1 MVVASGLWNF
11 VSAQK
16 VGRIWSGQ
24 SPRRPNLARSGW
36 SNMHVFFLRWL
47 SDFPFKTRCAFFFA
61 GYHLVFPNFSK
72 PRNETRQKQWKK
84 TILVVIKHGL
94 LENHQFTFISM
105 ISDAIP
111 SYKPADDLLLTAT
124 SLPKLWPSRYQDS
137 SGWLRM
143 RRPKLSL
150 GKLPA
155 TFSAPIDP
163 AAGIKGRLPTQ
174 QLSWT

>member
-1 MVVASGLWNF
+1 MHGTCDGCCVRALKLCFCSKSG
-11 VSAQK
+11 
-16 VGRIWSGQ
+16 R
-24 SPRRPNLARSGW
+24 NLKRTIAEKTKFKARSGW
-36 SNMHVFFLRWL
+36 SNIHVFSCDGYLI
-47 SDFPFKTRCAFFFA
+47 FPSRQNV
-61 GYHLVFPNFSK
+61 HLVFPNFSK

-84 TILVVIKHGL
+84 TTLVVIKHGL
-94 LENHQFTFISM
+94 LENHQFTFIWM

>member
-1 MVVASGLWNF
+1 LLRQGFETLFLLKKWAEFEADNRRED
-11 VSAQK
+11 Q
-16 VGRIWSGQ
+16 IW
-24 SPRRPNLARSGW
+24 
-36 SNMHVFFLRWL
+36 HVLDDQTFMCFFLRWL
-47 SDFPFKTRCAFFFA
+47 SDFPFKTRCAFFLLAIIWFFPT
-61 GYHLVFPNFSK
+61 LVNQEMK
-72 PRNETRQKQWKK
+72 PDKNNEKKK
-84 TILVVIKHGL
+84 TILVIIKNGS
-94 LENHQFTFISM
+94 LENPQFTFISM

-111 SYKPADDLLLTAT
+111 SYKPADNLLLTAT